1 VPVYILVADG
11 IRPDTLA
18 AALDTG
24 TLPAL
29 ARLRAEGGLHPVTSV
44 FPSVTGPAYAPFV
57 MGRYPAD
64 VGLPALRWFDRAR
77 SAASWPHYT
86 RSYVG
91 VDGLRLDGDLDA
103 SAPTA
108 WELAGRSLGA
118 LNVISR
124 GLPRR
129 QRLGRSLG
137 FIARV
142 GRTHFRGDVRGWL
155 DIDREIGERL
165 VRRVRDDRPE
175 FVFAALTGVDKTSHS
190 EGHDAPGVRDALGIV
205 DEVAAGLRDEAERA
219 GAWEAT
225 HLWIVSDHGHSPV
238 TRHDDLAAAVRDLGH
253 RVVAHPWVY
262 ATRPDVAVMVSGN
275 AMAHVY
281 VELARRERP
290 WWPALAE
297 RWEPLAA
304 ALLARPSVDLLL
316 LPHGEDRCEVRAR
329 GRGAALVERTRG
341 RDGAS
346 RYAYRMLDGDP
357 LGLGA
362 DVAPVDAD
370 AAHERTLAG
379 DYPDALVQVAH
390 LAGSARAGEL
400 ILSASRLWDFR
411 ARFEPIPHVSSHGAL
426 HREHMMV
433 PLLVNHPVSST
444 PRRTVDVF
452 ASAMTA
458 LGKPVPAEAAGRSF
472 V

>member
-190 EGHDAPGVRDALGIV
+190 EGHEAPGVRDALGIV

-219 GAWEAT
+219 GAWDAT

-281 VELARRERP
+281 VDLDRRERP
-290 WWPALAE
+290 WWPALGARWTALAE
-297 RWEPLAA
+297 
-304 ALLARPSVDLLL
+304 LLLSRPSVDLML
-316 LPHGEDRCEVRAR
+316 LPQGPGRCEVRAR
-329 GRGAALVERTRG
+329 GRGSALVERRG
-341 RDGAS
+341 GPSLAES
-346 RYAYRMLDGDP
+346 RYRYRATTGDP
-357 LGLGA
+357 LGIGG
-362 DVAPVDAD
+362 DVEGDATELFD
-370 AAHERTLAG
+370 ATIAT
-379 DYPDALVQVAH
+379 DYPDSVVQIAH
-390 LAGSARAGEL
+390 LAGAPRSGEL
-400 ILSASRLWDFR
+400 ILSASREWDFR
-411 ARFEPIPHVSSHGAL
+411 ARYEPIPHVSSHGAL
-426 HREHMMV
+426 HREHMLV
-433 PLLVNHPVSST
+433 PLLVNRPPSSP
-444 PRRTVDVF
+444 PRRTVDVMP
-452 ASAMTA
+452 SALRA
-458 LGKPVPAEAAGRSF
+458 LGLAVPSGLDGTSF
-472 V
+472 L